1 MTDGLTSLVLAPD
14 LGPIASAWASA
25 LRGVHVAHP
34 DPSSRVVLA
43 LDGDPAR
50 LQVTVLD
57 ARDTLDPDHVMPRF
71 EISTVALTWFPGP
84 VAARAWIA
92 CAWAGYMQH
101 EALERVTVNG
111 ARPIDPHEPPNNYD
125 RGLRHGFP
133 PRLTPDTLRRTL
145 LLSMDEASADAL
157 MR

>member
-1 MTDGLTSLVLAPD
+1 MIDRPTLTAAAD
-14 LGPIASAWASA
+14 LGPIGAAWASA
-25 LRGVHVAHP
+25 LREIHIAHP
-34 DPSSRVVLA
+34 DPSSTVALT

-71 EISTVALTWFPGP
+71 EISTVRLAWFPGP
-84 VAARAWIA
+84 EVARAWIA
-92 CAWAGYMQH
+92 VAWAGYMQH
-101 EALERVTVNG
+101 EALERVTAGG
-111 ARPIDPHEPPNNYD
+111 ARPIDPHLPPHSYD

-133 PRLTPDTLRRTL
+133 PVLTPDSLRQTLRL
-145 LLSMDEASADAL
+145 AMDDAAVDAL